1 MTRQKSRLI
10 LFLPA
15 LILIMNELIRT
26 FLRPIYGRR
35 EYGLL
40 NEILGWLPNFLAP
53 LAFMSMAIVIII
65 LVEGSSGKLVSKK
78 SKLLLI
84 FAFAIIGLTGFLV
97 HEITQ
102 KGTGLTFDVNDIY
115 ATIAGVFVGAYLF
128 YLILL
133 KNKYKPAPQPLQ

>member
-15 LILIMNELIRT
+15 LILIMNELVRT

-40 NEILGWLPNFLAP
+40 SETLGWLPNFFAP
-53 LAFMSMAIVIII
+53 LAFMSIAIVIII
-65 LVEGSSGKLVSKK
+65 LVEGSSGELVSKK
-78 SKLLLI
+78 SKLLLL

-115 ATIAGVFVGAYLF
+115 ATIAGVFVGVYLF

-133 KNKYKPAPQPLQ
+133 KKKYKPAQPLQ